1 MVERR
6 RGPKSK
12 EALEGYA
19 RFGEASQLFEP
30 FDKNAFNYRVRMGD
44 IATKKDEAGK
54 MYEIAS
60 ILKIRQFL
68 LQEIRKDQ
76 LEIAKHEIRWT
87 TVKDVPASMILDQ
100 AIYHE
105 EHLADIEHYQERKQ
119 KNPYTSVAVFDTEK
133 EHTMYAYIS
142 LLPLPEE
149 TIMDIL
155 LGKRDETEITS
166 KDILTYNEPGEYTLL
181 ASSVA
186 QHPDIKEKNLLRGL
200 IRFYTEFW
208 VDLYPEKRIKRIY
221 AQTVSDD
228 GRRVVSDLRMG
239 PIYTMVDGKLDH
251 IKDAYVVDLD
261 EPSSSKTIRNFQERL
276 KEREQALKASG
287 E

>member
-1 MVERR
+1 M
-6 RGPKSK
+6 
-12 EALEGYA
+12 
-19 RFGEASQLFEP
+19 RFGEAAQLFEP

-44 IATKKDEAGK
+44 IAAKKDEAGK

-60 ILKIRQFL
+60 ILKIKQFL
-68 LQEIRKDQ
+68 LQEIRKEKAY
-76 LEIAKHEIRWT
+76 LEREIRWT

-105 EHLADIEHYQERKQ
+105 EHLADIDHYQERKT
-119 KNPYTSVAVFDTEK
+119 KNPYTSVAAFDTEK

-166 KDILTYNEPGEYTLL
+166 KDILRYDKPGEYMLL

-186 QHPDIKEKNLLRGL
+186 QHPDIEDKYLLRRL
-200 IRFYTEFW
+200 IRFYTDFW
-208 VDLYPEKRIKRIY
+208 VDMYPEKRIKRIY

-239 PIYTMVDGKLDH
+239 PIYAMLDGRLQP

-261 EPSSSKTIRNFQERL
+261 EPSSSLTIRDFQKRL
-276 KEREQALKASG
+276 KEKALALK
-287 E
+287 EKQ